1 MGIIFGA
8 KNEYSNLHDRI
19 DRLQSDL
26 LDNETI
32 RLLGFR
38 NKSLAKVYRRVLLPS
53 RASPICSLHSA
64 LDH

>member
-1 MGIIFGA
+1 MGIICGA
-8 KNEYSNLHDRI
+8 KNEHSNLHDRI

-38 NKSLAKVYRRVLLPS
+38 NKSLAKVYCRVLLPS
-53 RASPICSLHSA
+53 RTSPICSLYRA
-64 LDH
+64 LDR